1 MEIVTLYRYGNT
13 IVSPVKPEGTEYTEL
28 YRMIADDGKVLT
40 QDGIIFAPCVDT
52 DCADGW
58 REVALPESYRED
70 NTETSNGVIWSK
82 DTLMG
87 MTNAELEQILYSYG
101 ITASMTKANMVR
113 MILIAQGG
121 GAS

>member
-1 MEIVTLYRYGNT
+1 MEIVTMYRYGNT
-13 IVSPVKPEGTEYTEL
+13 IVSPVKPESTEYTEL
-28 YRMIADDGKVLT
+28 YRLIAEDGKVLT
-40 QDGIIFAPCVDT
+40 QDGTVFTPCVDT
-52 DCADGW
+52 DCTDGW
-58 REVALPESYRED
+58 QEVALPEGHLED
-70 NTETSNGVIWSK
+70 DKATSNGVIWSK

-121 GAS
+121 GVV